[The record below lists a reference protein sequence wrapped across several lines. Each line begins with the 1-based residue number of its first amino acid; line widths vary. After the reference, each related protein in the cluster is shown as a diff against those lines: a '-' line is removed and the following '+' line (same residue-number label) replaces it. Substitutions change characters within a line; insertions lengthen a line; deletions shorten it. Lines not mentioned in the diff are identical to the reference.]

1 MPFLAPRQE
10 EYVRD
15 AMQRGELMR
24 GAYLDRLEE
33 ALSRQCGGYAVCVS
47 SGTAGLFLAMEAS
60 RRPVYR
66 MPALTYLAPA
76 QAARLWGAW
85 PLFVDIYP
93 VTWGAAVPVDVQV
106 HLYGMIAPGTAPI
119 DDACEALGA
128 WTLRGRF
135 GVLSFNQNKL
145 ATGGGGGAVLC
156 AAKYEADRMRH
167 LIRGARVPG
176 APHIWDAL
184 GWPFE
189 MSNLQAA
196 VMCAQLEMLTQTI
209 ARKQQLAWRYA
220 MELPEIP
227 WQPSITYWQPVGLL
241 PVPAGPV
248 VAACQAAGVEA
259 RHVWPCLPDLP
270 LFADCRRD
278 GDFPVA
284 RHVAEYG
291 ISLPCSVD
299 LTESEQATVIATVR
313 RALAGS
319 FATSSS
325 TRSPASRCTAG
336 TAGRCCRCSA
346 ARTRATAWRRVT
358 GGVKVWTSFGAH
370 PKSTVRLMSGTACS
384 MPRRWPLSR
393 APGATPSSGAGT
405 CTRSLRP
412 EAGSPGSSATVSGR
426 WLTWSW
432 RGPRSTSRA
441 RFSSPSATSNLE
453 TATPLR
459 SQCG

>member
-85 PLFVDIYP
+85 PLFVDIDP

-167 LIRGARVPG
+167 LIRGARASG
-176 APHIWDAL
+176 
-184 GWPFE
+184 
-189 MSNLQAA
+189 
-196 VMCAQLEMLTQTI
+196 
-209 ARKQQLAWRYA
+209 
-220 MELPEIP
+220 
-227 WQPSITYWQPVGLL
+227 
-241 PVPAGPV
+241 
-248 VAACQAAGVEA
+248 
-259 RHVWPCLPDLP
+259 
-270 LFADCRRD
+270 
-278 GDFPVA
+278 
-284 RHVAEYG
+284 
-291 ISLPCSVD
+291 
-299 LTESEQATVIATVR
+299 
-313 RALAGS
+313 
-319 FATSSS
+319 
-325 TRSPASRCTAG
+325 TRSVGPSRC
-336 TAGRCCRCSA
+336 
-346 ARTRATAWRRVT
+346 RT
-358 GGVKVWTSFGAH
+358 
-370 PKSTVRLMSGTACS
+370 
-384 MPRRWPLSR
+384 SR
-393 APGATPSSGAGT
+393 PPSCAP
-405 CTRSLRP
+405 SLR
-412 EAGSPGSSATVSGR
+412 
-426 WLTWSW
+426 
-432 RGPRSTSRA
+432 
-441 RFSSPSATSNLE
+441 
-453 TATPLR
+453 
-459 SQCG
+459 C

>member
-85 PLFVDIYP
+85 PLFVDIDP
-93 VTWGAAVPVDVQV
+93 VTW
-106 HLYGMIAPGTAPI
+106 
-119 DDACEALGA
+119 
-128 WTLRGRF
+128 
-135 GVLSFNQNKL
+135 
-145 ATGGGGGAVLC
+145 GAVLC

-313 RALAGS
+313 RALA
-319 FATSSS
+319 
-325 TRSPASRCTAG
+325 
-336 TAGRCCRCSA
+336 
-346 ARTRATAWRRVT
+346 
-358 GGVKVWTSFGAH
+358 
-370 PKSTVRLMSGTACS
+370 
-384 MPRRWPLSR
+384 
-393 APGATPSSGAGT
+393 
-405 CTRSLRP
+405 
-412 EAGSPGSSATVSGR
+412 
-426 WLTWSW
+426 
-432 RGPRSTSRA
+432 
-441 RFSSPSATSNLE
+441 
-453 TATPLR
+453 
-459 SQCG
+459 

>member
-1 MPFLAPRQE
+1 MIPHCVPFLAPRQE
-10 EYVRD
+10 EYVRE

-24 GAYLDRLEE
+24 GAYIDRLEE
-33 ALSRQCGGYAVCVS
+33 ELARQCGGYAVCVS

-85 PLFVDIYP
+85 PLFVDIDP

-106 HLYGMIAPGTAPI
+106 HLYGMLASGEAPI

-156 AAKYEADRMRH
+156 ASKFEANRMRH

-176 APHIWDAL
+176 APHVWDAL

-196 VMCAQLEMLTQTI
+196 VMCAQLEVLTVTM
-209 ARKQQLAWRYA
+209 ARKVALAYRYA
-220 MELPEIP
+220 MELPAIR

-241 PVPAGPV
+241 PVPAAPV
-248 VAACQAAGVEA
+248 IEACQVAGVDA

-270 LFADCRRD
+270 LFVDCRRD

-299 LTESEQATVIATVR
+299 LTEGKQQRVIETVR
-313 RALAGS
+313 KAL
-319 FATSSS
+319 T
-325 TRSPASRCTAG
+325 
-336 TAGRCCRCSA
+336 
-346 ARTRATAWRRVT
+346 
-358 GGVKVWTSFGAH
+358 
-370 PKSTVRLMSGTACS
+370 
-384 MPRRWPLSR
+384 
-393 APGATPSSGAGT
+393 
-405 CTRSLRP
+405 
-412 EAGSPGSSATVSGR
+412 
-426 WLTWSW
+426 
-432 RGPRSTSRA
+432 
-441 RFSSPSATSNLE
+441 
-453 TATPLR
+453 
-459 SQCG
+459 